1 MLSVEFGRFALR
13 AALFISA
20 TLLASAQ
27 SDALAQKSQQAKQM
41 MAEGRFADAVGIYQE
56 LTKALPANAG
66 LRLNLALALQMSG
79 NHRESIPEFERV
91 LKSDPN
97 SYPALLSLGVA
108 YLETSEPAKAIGPLT
123 KAITLQPANAQARG
137 MLANA
142 LLSVNKPAEAAVHF
156 RKLTAT
162 TPRDAKAWYGLG
174 RSYEALAQA
183 AFAQL
188 DKTAQGSP
196 EWLALVADSRME
208 RRQFR
213 SAFYFYRRALEAKPD
228 FKEIHNSIAEVYR
241 RSGHA
246 DWADVEAGKSGRPDC
261 PASQQASKQP
271 CDFAAGRFLEAAA
284 GPSLYWRARA
294 YSELALQ
301 AFKRLGDIPPSIE
314 LHALK
319 AEMLSNHGQHL
330 EAAAEWRSALKL
342 APDDP
347 RLRTQLAM
355 ALYEGANYAEALPLL
370 EDLVKRD
377 PHLEFPLGDALLRV
391 EKPEQALPH
400 LQAAVRSDPKLLPAR
415 ASLGLALMRTGS
427 EAAAIPHL
435 NAARQIDEDGS
446 IHFQL
451 SRAYQRAGDAAAA
464 KEMMAEYS
472 KIQQR
477 AETEQRGLEEKAVIT
492 AP

>member
-1 MLSVEFGRFALR
+1 MFCS
-13 AALFISA
+13 
-20 TLLASAQ
+20 
-27 SDALAQKSQQAKQM
+27 
-41 MAEGRFADAVGIYQE
+41 
-56 LTKALPANAG
+56 
-66 LRLNLALALQMSG
+66 
-79 NHRESIPEFERV
+79 
-91 LKSDPN
+91 
-97 SYPALLSLGVA
+97 
-108 YLETSEPAKAIGPLT
+108 
-123 KAITLQPANAQARG
+123 
-137 MLANA
+137 
-142 LLSVNKPAEAAVHF
+142 
-156 RKLTAT
+156 
-162 TPRDAKAWYGLG
+162 
-174 RSYEALAQA
+174 
-183 AFAQL
+183 
-188 DKTAQGSP
+188 
-196 EWLALVADSRME
+196 
-208 RRQFR
+208 
-213 SAFYFYRRALEAKPD
+213 
-228 FKEIHNSIAEVYR
+228 
-241 RSGHA
+241 
-246 DWADVEAGKSGRPDC
+246 
-261 PASQQASKQP
+261 
-271 CDFAAGRFLEAAA
+271 
-284 GPSLYWRARA
+284 
-294 YSELALQ
+294 
-301 AFKRLGDIPPSIE
+301 
-314 LHALK
+314 
-319 AEMLSNHGQHL
+319 HGQHL

-377 PHLEFPLGDALLRV
+377 PHLEFPLGDALMRV

-477 AETEQRGLEEKAVIT
+477 AEAEQRGLEEKAVIT